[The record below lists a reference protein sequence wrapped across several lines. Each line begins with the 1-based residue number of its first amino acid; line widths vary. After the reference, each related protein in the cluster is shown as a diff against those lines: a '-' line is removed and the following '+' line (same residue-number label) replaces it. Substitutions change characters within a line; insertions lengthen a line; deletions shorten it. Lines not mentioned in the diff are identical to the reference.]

1 MVFSSSTRALL
12 LLSVVVATTVAGGSV
27 LSTLPLAKP
36 AGTCDAIFLSEV
48 STGID
53 KTDTNGTSVGLHNSE
68 ISHDSAVNS
77 IQGAST
83 AVPAAGDA
91 RVLQHAAAGGL
102 GVVQPAVDCESLLAV
117 DLSHVAEDGSAT
129 VTSAAETTHEGIL
142 YCSVEGTL
150 PSSTSWQVMLPVR
163 TWTQRYMQVGCGGLC
178 GMIRMQ
184 VNAASGSQQ
193 AKGGEFVLAVTDMG
207 GAMDGKAFAHNPGR
221 RKSFAYSAQHL
232 TALVSKTLIQA
243 YYAQKAR
250 YSYFNGCSDGGR
262 EGIMEAIRY
271 PGDFDGIL
279 AGAPAMLFQF
289 QNSLHHGWLALSN
302 VDGPMPELPP
312 MMRGPP
318 PGPRGRGPPGRGLLG
333 RGHPGRGPS
342 GRGPPGHGPTG
353 GGPTAIVTAS
363 KLPLLHSAVLRSCD
377 AQDGLVDGLL
387 SEPRLCNFDPIELLC
402 AAEIAVADR
411 QPDEN
416 RQCLTEA
423 EVNTIRKFYNG
434 PIDQITGRHLTVG
447 QSQFGSELAWEGVFV
462 PRGQNEPVMSAF
474 IALAALRYLIFEP
487 NPPETYSLNDLQFTE
502 ATVEQLR
509 PRHPLLDATNPDLTA
524 FKAAGGKLI
533 LWHGWSDEHISPRT
547 TIAYHEALEK
557 QMGGAEQ
564 VGEFE
569 RLYLF
574 PGVQHCGRGEGMA
587 AFDLV
592 TSLLEWV
599 EQGNAPHAV
608 LTSTERDLPPW
619 MPAAPVVTRSR
630 PVFPYPSLAKYTGQ
644 EDAND
649 AANFVEGAPLFTD
662 KTAGGLGRPEL
673 LRAV

>member
-68 ISHDSAVNS
+68 ISHDSAVNA

-83 AVPAAGDA
+83 ADPAAGDA
-91 RVLQHAAAGGL
+91 RVLQDAAAGGL
-102 GVVQPAVDCESLLAV
+102 DVVQPAVDCESLLGV

-193 AKGGEFVLAVTDMG
+193 AKGGEFVLAATDMG

-232 TALVSKTLIQA
+232 TALVK
-243 YYAQKAR
+243 
-250 YSYFNGCSDGGR
+250 
-262 EGIMEAIRY
+262 
-271 PGDFDGIL
+271 
-279 AGAPAMLFQF
+279 
-289 QNSLHHGWLALSN
+289 
-302 VDGPMPELPP
+302 
-312 MMRGPP
+312 
-318 PGPRGRGPPGRGLLG
+318 
-333 RGHPGRGPS
+333 
-342 GRGPPGHGPTG
+342 
-353 GGPTAIVTAS
+353 
-363 KLPLLHSAVLRSCD
+363 
-377 AQDGLVDGLL
+377 
-387 SEPRLCNFDPIELLC
+387 
-402 AAEIAVADR
+402 
-411 QPDEN
+411 
-416 RQCLTEA
+416 A

-524 FKAAGGKLI
+524 FKAAG
-533 LWHGWSDEHISPRT
+533 
-547 TIAYHEALEK
+547 ALEK

-644 EDAND
+644 GDAND

-662 KTAGGLGRPEL
+662 KTADWAGQSFFEPYEPRTE
-673 LRAV
+673 